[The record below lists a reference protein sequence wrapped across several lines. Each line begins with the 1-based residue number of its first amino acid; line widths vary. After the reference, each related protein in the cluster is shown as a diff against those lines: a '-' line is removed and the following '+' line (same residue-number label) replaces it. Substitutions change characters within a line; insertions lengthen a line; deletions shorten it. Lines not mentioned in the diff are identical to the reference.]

1 MLPFGRWGLPGASL
15 VVVGAEPWLLLSLV
29 SGCSLMLI
37 VVLHLGLLVAVCC
50 VVSTAP
56 VCIGCFL
63 LLPAALGLASVL
75 LFCVVG
81 PHS

>member
-1 MLPFGRWGLPGASL
+1 
-15 VVVGAEPWLLLSLV
+15 
-29 SGCSLMLI
+29 MLI